1 MKPLKVMRLNEVMER
16 TGLSRS
22 SIYQKISEK
31 NFPTQISLSAN
42 SVGWIESEVEA
53 WIVDRISQSRGESA
67 GHSTQS
73 ENSRSLEDNSE
84 VLQ

>member
-1 MKPLKVMRLNEVMER
+1 MKPLKILRLDSVMER

-31 NFPTQISLSAN
+31 KFPPQISLAAN

-53 WIVDRISQSRGESA
+53 WIADRISESRGEFV
-67 GHSTQS
+67 GHSTQP
-73 ENSRSLEDNSE
+73 ENFRKLENQTE